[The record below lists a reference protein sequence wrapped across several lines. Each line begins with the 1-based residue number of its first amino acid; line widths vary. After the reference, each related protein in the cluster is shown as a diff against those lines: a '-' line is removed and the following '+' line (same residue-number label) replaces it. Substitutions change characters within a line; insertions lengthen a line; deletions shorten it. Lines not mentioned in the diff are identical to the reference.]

1 MLGLTVAL
9 LLNEDTLK
17 FLPAFLQAMKESCRV
32 KVLME
37 FARHLQTFLPIS
49 DVSEWIAK
57 NWQHVTVP
65 ILKLAEKLCSK
76 VQEVAL
82 QASNILHIS
91 QVVYLDSSNL
101 DEFIT
106 RAHFMLENEGL
117 TIPNHLKTMEK
128 QP

>member
-1 MLGLTVAL
+1 MDCKELAAS
-9 LLNEDTLK
+9 NCPNLK
-17 FLPAFLQAMKESCRV
+17 ACREAV
-32 KVLME
+32 
-37 FARHLQTFLPIS
+37 R
-49 DVSEWIAK
+49 
-57 NWQHVTVP
+57 
-65 ILKLAEKLCSK
+65 K

-91 QVVYLDSSNL
+91 RVVYLDSSNL

-106 RAHFMLENEGL
+106 RAHFMLENEGP